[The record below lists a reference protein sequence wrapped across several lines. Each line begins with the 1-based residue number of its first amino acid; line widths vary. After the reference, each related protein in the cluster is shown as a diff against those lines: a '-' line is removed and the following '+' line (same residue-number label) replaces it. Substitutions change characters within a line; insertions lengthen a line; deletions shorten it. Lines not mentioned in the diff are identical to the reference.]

1 MKPCGVVASLAL
13 AALVGGAC
21 SCSSAVAGDPAFDP
35 RVQELIS
42 KNGMSSNGLSVNG
55 LSSNGMSS
63 NGMSSN
69 GLSSNGMSSNG
80 LSSNGL
86 SSNGLLAAS
95 FGTWWSSQ
103 DPVFS
108 DMVMRYV
115 TKCALPATS
124 SLTFTDPTTAVVY
137 TWPGLLGL
145 APTWASGQPI
155 PVAEQQILTACL
167 AAHANKYGVQIGISV
182 LGLDSTGK
190 VIPQA
195 QGELTTYPFDEAAFF
210 GNLFTGEG
218 IFACADTILNSAQS
232 SARGCALNASIQDPT
247 FCPQLTYLGACG
259 SRCKKATRTQAYWD
273 SCTATPNGQTTAV
286 TYRPLTTHIATVDIA
301 TCGDNI
307 CAISELPGT
316 SKNAWNN
323 CSDCATTSSTSTS
336 TAK

>member
-1 MKPCGVVASLAL
+1 MRTNRLQCAALL
-13 AALVGGAC
+13 AAVVGGGC
-21 SCSSAVAGDPAFDP
+21 SCTSAADPTFDP

-69 GLSSNGMSSNG
+69 GLSSNG

-86 SSNGLLAAS
+86 SSNGLLSDS
-95 FGTWWSSQ
+95 FGTWFNGQ
-103 DPVFS
+103 DPAFS

-115 TKCALPATS
+115 TKCAVASTA
-124 SLTFTDPTTAVVY
+124 SLTYTDPAGVVH

-145 APTWASGQPI
+145 APIWASGQPI
-155 PVAEQQILTACL
+155 PVAEQQIMTACL

-195 QGELTTYPFDEAAFF
+195 QGELTTYAFDEAAFF

-218 IFACADTILNSAQS
+218 IFACADTLLNAAQS
-232 SARGCALNASIQDPT
+232 STRGCALNASIQDPT
-247 FCPQLTYLGACG
+247 FCPQLTYLGQCG
-259 SRCKKATRTQAYWD
+259 SRCKKSNAKNPYWD
-273 SCTATPNGQTTAV
+273 SCTATPLGQSTAK
-286 TYRPLTTHIATVDIA
+286 TYKPLTTHIASTDIA
-301 TCGDNI
+301 TCGDKV
-307 CAISELPGT
+307 CAISEIPGT
-316 SKNAWNN
+316 SNNQWNN
-323 CSDCATTSSTSTS
+323 CTDCPMQ
-336 TAK
+336 